1 MQYYKSA
8 DYTLDEL
15 EARLHAFV
23 PDPNLPHDPFAVI
36 AIEEAIIAARE
47 GNFGVGGCLVKEGVV
62 VQRGHNHQF
71 KPYFRSDLHSEMD
84 VMTRFEERMKE
95 RQDMRPYTLYSS
107 LEPCPMCTLR
117 LINSGVGKVLSI
129 APDEESGMAR
139 TIERLG
145 SVWAGLAKRQEF
157 AMADCSPELQEL
169 ALQVWL
175 VPANKLTDALY

>member
-1 MQYYKSA
+1 MNYYQSSR
-8 DYTLDEL
+8 YSLDEL
-15 EARLHAFV
+15 EERLRSFTPN
-23 PDPNLPHDPFAVI
+23 PDHPHDPFAMV
-36 AIEEAIIAARE
+36 AIEEAITAARE
-47 GNFGVGGCLVKEGVV
+47 GNFGVGGCLVKDGAV

-84 VMTRFEERMKE
+84 VMTRFEERMQE

-117 LINSGVGKVLSI
+117 LINAGVGRVLSI

-145 SVWAGLAKRQEF
+145 PVWSGLAKRQEW
-157 AMADCSPELQEL
+157 AMADCSPELADL

-175 VPANKLTDALY
+175 VPANKLTEMLY